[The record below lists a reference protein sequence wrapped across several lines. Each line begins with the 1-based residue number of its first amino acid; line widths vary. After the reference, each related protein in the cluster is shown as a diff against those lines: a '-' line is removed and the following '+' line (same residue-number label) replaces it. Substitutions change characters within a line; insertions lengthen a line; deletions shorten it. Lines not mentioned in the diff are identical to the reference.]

1 MNDDIAKFNK
11 ERWDELA
18 SAGVVYA
25 SPLLNMDPA
34 AARLLVDPDIQM
46 GEIAGAQVLCLAAG
60 GGQQS
65 AAFAILGAGVTVFD
79 ISEVQLQRDLE
90 AARHYG
96 FSIQAVQG
104 DMRDLSAFSGGSF
117 DIVWH
122 GHSLNYIP
130 DIAPVLDEIRRVL
143 RPGGRYQLECIDPR
157 YFAMSEHD
165 WTGDGYLIRRYLQEG
180 EEEHDEHPW
189 QFQSGGVDHSV
200 SGPREFQHTL
210 PTIVNGL
217 IERGFLISHVDVIG
231 GDLDLA
237 APPATWPHF
246 YRTMR
251 PYLRLCAVLRPGI
264 LTH

>member
-11 ERWDELA
+11 ERWEELA
-18 SAGVVYA
+18 AAGVIYA
-25 SPLLNMDPA
+25 SPFLNMDPET
-34 AARLLVDPDIQM
+34 ARQLVDPDGKM
-46 GEIAGAQVLCLAAG
+46 GEIDGANVLCLAAG

-65 AAFAILGAGVTVFD
+65 AAFAILGAQVTVFD
-79 ISEVQLQRDLE
+79 ISEVQLERDRE
-90 AARHYG
+90 AACHYG
-96 FSIQAVQG
+96 CTIQAVQG
-104 DMRDLSAFSGGSF
+104 DMRDLSSFPDAAF

-130 DIAPVLDEIRRVL
+130 NITPVFDELRRVL
-143 RPGGRYQLECIDPR
+143 RPGGRYLLECIDPR

-189 QFQSGGVDHSV
+189 RFRTGDVDHSV

-210 PTIVNGL
+210 PTLVNGL
-217 IERGFLISHVDVIG
+217 IERDFLITHIDVIG
-231 GDLDLA
+231 GDLDFN

-251 PYLRLCAVLRPGI
+251 PYLRLCASLRPGI
-264 LTH
+264 LAK